1 MNEIPIPELLYQ
13 DENVPDRNINY
24 LNIFFELLETRE
36 DILFLRHGIIKEKCA
51 YAPMPLLNTS
61 PIDINQFES
70 LREAHEIRNFNNLD
84 HFQQSLKFIENLN
97 SLSLKDQTEIDLEK
111 EMQLKLDSTIRP
123 CASAID
129 GVKPKWPKFLPVP
142 LYKPAK
148 PSQTVEPVSRRESAV
163 RRTFRRIFSNHDA
176 STADEYSQDE
186 LYYGPVVSMFTFYPT
201 RGKKDI
207 CIEINQITNLINNQL
222 KEIELF

>member
-1 MNEIPIPELLYQ
+1 MKMFQLVKHL
-13 DENVPDRNINY
+13 
-24 LNIFFELLETRE
+24 FFELLETRE

-51 YAPMPLLNTS
+51 YAPMPLLSTS

-84 HFQQSLKFIENLN
+84 HFQQSLKLIENLN

-123 CASAID
+123 CARAIG
-129 GVKPKWPKFLPVP
+129 GVKPKWPAFLPVP
-142 LYKPAK
+142 LYKPTK
-148 PSQTVEPVSRRESAV
+148 PSQTHEPVSRRESAV
-163 RRTFRRIFSNHDA
+163 RRTLRRIFSNHDA
-176 STADEYSQDE
+176 STADEHSQDE
-186 LYYGPVVSMFTFYPT
+186 LYYGPVAAMFTFYPT

-222 KEIELF
+222 KETDLF